1 MVLSFIYI
9 VFFKPF
15 RDTGQIKESN
25 IYQIN
30 TVLYLLTLRPLVA
43 PVGRSHRTQEFRAQ
57 LIIILQTKLCC
68 RPDFPFKIRGNEREQ
83 EIREVDTRF
92 HPVLC
97 IVIIRITCLKSGNDF
112 IRSTEFYHKS
122 FRSAKKVP
130 VLERD
135 GSCRSQV
142 TGRIGS
148 LYLESY

>member
-1 MVLSFIYI
+1 MVLSFINI
-9 VFFKPF
+9 VFFKPV
-15 RDTGQIKESN
+15 RDTRQIQKSN
-25 IYQIN
+25 INQIN

-92 HPVLC
+92 YPVFC

-122 FRSAKKVP
+122 F
-130 VLERD
+130 
-135 GSCRSQV
+135 
-142 TGRIGS
+142 
-148 LYLESY
+148 